1 MSLIGRGRARLQ
13 GIARLERDRRL
24 LLASGYVDAAW
35 YRARNPDVVRARMDP
50 ARHYLRHGWAEGRD
64 PCPAFSVAGY
74 LARHPDVAAVGMD
87 PLRHYLTH
95 GRQEGR
101 AIVSVAEAAQ
111 AAAGP
116 AMVVAE
122 TNPFLGPLRLVAM
135 PGGPRVNMLT
145 TDEVRPGGIFGG
157 TATAL
162 IAGALLARRTDATL
176 RVIGRTVL
184 PDRAAILALLHVH
197 GVPLPDRIETELAP
211 SAPAAPALP
220 SGPAER
226 WLATSWWTAHV
237 LRAALGAT
245 PFTWI
250 LQEDERAFHPVGDD
264 WVRCTEM
271 LADPAIRFLVNTPGL
286 QAALAGTGYPG
297 VAVRGHAFIP
307 AFPRA
312 IYPRTERDP
321 GAPRRF
327 LFYARPGHPRNL
339 YLRGLA
345 ALDAAIEEGVLDPD
359 AWRIGFV
366 GTVTSEVTLARG
378 IRPELHAGLDWAE
391 YGRLV
396 GATDLG
402 LSLMASPHPSY
413 PPLDLAVA
421 GAVAVTN
428 RFAGRDDLAG
438 FSPRILCADLDV
450 PSLVAALARGV
461 ALAREAIPADPAPG
475 LPGDWEGALGPAID
489 ALLAAG

>member
-1 MSLIGRGRARLQ
+1 MSLIGRGRARLA
-13 GIARLERDRRL
+13 GIARLERDRRMV
-24 LLASGYVDAAW
+24 LASPYFDAAF
-35 YRARNPDVVRARMDP
+35 YRDRNPDVVTARMDP

-64 PCPAFSVAGY
+64 PSAAFSVAGY
-74 LARHPDVAAVGMD
+74 LHRHPDVAAAGMD

-95 GRQEGR
+95 GQAEGR
-101 AIVSVAEAAQ
+101 PVVAVGEAAHL
-111 AAAGP
+111 AAGP
-116 AMVVAE
+116 AQVVADA
-122 TNPFLGPLRLVAM
+122 NPFLAPLRLFPVPAA
-135 PGGPRVNMLT
+135 PRVNLLT

-162 IAGALLARRTDATL
+162 IAAALIARRTDATL

-184 PDRAAILALLHVH
+184 PDRAAILALLHLH
-197 GVPLPDRIETELAP
+197 AVPPPARIEAEVAP
-211 SAPAAPALP
+211 SVPAAPALP
-220 SGPAER
+220 VGPAER

-286 QAALAGTGYPG
+286 QAALAGAGYPG
-297 VAVRGHAFIP
+297 VAVRGHAFVP
-307 AFPRA
+307 AFPRS
-312 IYPRTERDP
+312 IYPRTQRAP

-359 AWRIGFV
+359 AWRIGFI

-428 RFAGRDDLAG
+428 RFPGKDDLAG

-450 PSLVAALARGV
+450 PSLVAALARGA
-461 ALAREAIPADPAPG
+461 ALARQPVPADPAPG
-475 LPGDWEGALGPAID
+475 LPGDWEASLGPAID

>member
-1 MSLIGRGRARLQ
+1 VSLIHRARSRIR
-13 GIARLERDRRL
+13 GIAKLERDRRL
-24 LLASGYVDAAW
+24 LLASGLFDPAW
-35 YRARNPDVVRARMDP
+35 YRARNPDVVAARMDP
-50 ARHYLRHGWAEGRD
+50 ARHYLRHGWLEGRD
-64 PCPAFSVAGY
+64 PSAAFSVGGY
-74 LARHPDVAAVGMD
+74 RDRHPDVAAAGID
-87 PLRHYLTH
+87 PLGHYLEH
-95 GRQEGR
+95 GRAEGR
-101 AIVSVAEAAQ
+101 PIVSVADAALGASVP
-111 AAAGP
+111 AAVLAD
-116 AMVVAE
+116 
-122 TNPFLGPLRLVAM
+122 TNPYLAPLRLFPVPA
-135 PGGPRVNMLT
+135 GPRVNVLT
-145 TDEVRPGGIFGG
+145 TDEVRAGGIFGG
-157 TATAL
+157 LATAL

-184 PDRAAILALLHVH
+184 PDRAALVALLALHD
-197 GVPLPDRIETELAP
+197 VPLPERIETELAP
-211 SAPAAPALP
+211 SDRAAPVLP
-220 SGPAER
+220 AGPEER

-237 LRAALGAT
+237 LRDALGAA

-264 WVRCTEM
+264 WLRCTEM
-271 LADPAIRFLVNTPGL
+271 LADPAIRFLVNTPAL
-286 QAALAGTGYPG
+286 QAALAGAGHAG
-297 VAVRGHAFIP
+297 VAERGHAFLP

-312 IYPRTERDP
+312 IYPRTERVP

-345 ALDAAIEEGVLDPD
+345 ALDAAIDEGILDP
-359 AWRIGFV
+359 AGWRVGFV
-366 GTVTSEVTLARG
+366 GTVTGQVSLARG
-378 IRPELHAGLDWAE
+378 VRPEMHAGLGWAE

-428 RFAGRDDLAG
+428 RFAGKEDLAEL
-438 FSPRILCADLDV
+438 SPRIICADPDV

-461 ALAREAIPADPAPG
+461 SLARQPIPADPAPG
-475 LPGDWEGALGPAID
+475 LPGDWETALGGAID